1 MQDCRLF
8 LCIIFISSLC
18 IPSNAQDSTTIAV
31 FYYSRSGHTKAMAE
45 AVQNGVRQVNSVKV
59 RLIDITQADRED
71 ILAADAIILGSPVY
85 NGNVAPPV
93 LQFIN
98 SWPFEG
104 APLQDKIGAVFVSA
118 GGISAGEELVQ
129 MSLISAM
136 LVNRMIIVGG
146 PEWQGAFGASAV
158 TGETPFHD
166 GENSLNI
173 HPAFLKKATALG
185 KRVAEI
191 AKKFK
196 GQ

>member
-1 MQDCRLF
+1 MHTSQIWLSVIAYFCFTL
-8 LCIIFISSLC
+8 SY
-18 IPSNAQDSTTIAV
+18 AQDSTTIAV
-31 FYYSRSGHTKAMAE
+31 FYYSQSGNTKAMAE
-45 AVQNGVRQVNSVKV
+45 AVQYGARQVNGVKV
-59 RLIDITQADRED
+59 RLLEIKEAVTRD

-93 LQFIN
+93 LEFIN

-104 APLQDKIGAVFVSA
+104 APLRDKIGAVFVSA

-129 MSLISAM
+129 MSIISAM

-158 TGETPFHD
+158 TGESPFNN
-166 GENSLNI
+166 GENPVKINPS
-173 HPAFLKKATALG
+173 FLKKAADLG

-191 AKKFK
+191 TKKFE